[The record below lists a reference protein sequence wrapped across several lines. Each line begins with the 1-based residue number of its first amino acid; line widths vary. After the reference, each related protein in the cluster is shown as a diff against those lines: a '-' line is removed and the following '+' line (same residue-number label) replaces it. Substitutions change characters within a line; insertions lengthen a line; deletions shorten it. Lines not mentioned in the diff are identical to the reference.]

1 MCLLGLKFCP
11 LASCRALGASEEE
24 WGFGF
29 LVTYNESVQPVEI
42 RVLKVRVVWHIP
54 CLRCADGKC
63 AHSLLDA
70 EEALVGLVSSLS
82 QSQKQQSV
90 HDIIS
95 IRFKARVMGR

>member
-1 MCLLGLKFCP
+1 MAK
-11 LASCRALGASEEE
+11 
-24 WGFGF
+24 
-29 LVTYNESVQPVEI
+29 
-42 RVLKVRVVWHIP
+42 
-54 CLRCADGKC
+54 KC